1 MDRNTLLAFLLISVV
16 LILTPR
22 YLELINPPQ
31 EGRKPLPNKQS
42 ATTKTIY
49 DVEPQPGKNILNE
62 EKTFLPQDSS
72 PEKTTKRS

>member
-31 EGRKPLPNKQS
+31 EDSPPKKNKQS
-42 ATTKTIY
+42 AATETIY
-49 DVEPQPGKNILNE
+49 AVSYTHL
-62 EKTFLPQDSS
+62 TLPTSS
-72 PEKTTKRS
+72 RV

>member
-31 EGRKPLPNKQS
+31 EGRKPPKNKQS
-42 ATTKTIY
+42 AATETIY
-49 DVEPQPGKNILNE
+49 DIEPQPNKNILNE
-62 EKTFLPQDSS
+62 NACKPTI
-72 PEKTTKRS
+72 KK